1 MLWCLIMARS
11 RKVEPEVAMDAAMS
25 MFWKHGFFNLGTRQL
40 EEETGIT
47 RFTLQTTYG
56 GKMALFL
63 DTLDA
68 YLDQLETS
76 KLMLSAAKDI
86 EGIARF
92 FEIRIDSTVMP
103 EMSCYGCLVLNSAI
117 EFGAT
122 DDAINERITRYLTI
136 LRASLRSGLINTLG
150 ADDAASKLT
159 IDEKVEVLLSAALG
173 LNALVRA
180 ANDNDAGQDMAKSL
194 AQMVRSW
201 A

>member
-1 MLWCLIMARS
+1 MARS

-25 MFWKHGFFNLGTRQL
+25 LFWKHGFFNLGTRQL
-40 EEETGIT
+40 EKETGIT

-63 DTLDA
+63 DALDA
-68 YLDQLETS
+68 YLNQFETS
-76 KLMLSAAKDI
+76 GLMSNAAKDI
-86 EGIARF
+86 EGIAKF
-92 FEIRIDSTVMP
+92 FEIRVDSTIMP

-122 DDAINERITRYLTI
+122 NEAINERITRYLAI
-136 LRASLRSGLINTLG
+136 LRTSLRSGLTNTLST
-150 ADDAASKLT
+150 DNAAAMLT
-159 IDEKVEVLLSAALG
+159 INEKVEILLSAALG

-180 ANDNDAGQDMAKSL
+180 ASDNDAGQDMAKSL
-194 AQMVRSW
+194 AHMVRSW